1 MASAV
6 RINQVVIALDELKVG
21 QIPGSARSVMRG
33 TFTFCFQDAYGVQV
47 QLPACDSDVAGSFTC
62 ALVGSRPSDAQLRRF
77 LGALRSTVGA
87 LLAFQQDGN
96 NELAGEH
103 SLARMAQVSA
113 ENLATYNEDGSIP
126 KAILDALV
134 PVSDLTNS
142 VANIRS
148 THAHGNR
155 EPEGH
160 VSDDELDLTVNG
172 SARANGAPYVIETN
186 AVKPSGS
193 DLSVSGNCRPGR
205 LRGVGARLQE
215 PSSNTPGERTATTAA
230 DCTSTLAQRAATEA
244 AAAASRPP
252 LAGTRNALVIPHTG
266 RLVSDYTQE
275 GTWVAAYR
283 VSSWALLPFQH
294 CCYCFVFFWSI

>member
-205 LRGVGARLQE
+205 LRGLGARLQE
-215 PSSNTPGERTATTAA
+215 PSSNTPGERTATTAVSY
-230 DCTSTLAQRAATEA
+230 THLTLPTIY
-244 AAAASRPP
+244 S
-252 LAGTRNALVIPHTG
+252 V
-266 RLVSDYTQE
+266 
-275 GTWVAAYR
+275 
-283 VSSWALLPFQH
+283 
-294 CCYCFVFFWSI
+294 